1 MRNLPGE
8 VKIGQRVLDLA
19 YERGLIVYF
28 RRVTGGVQGDCIM
41 VCPPLI
47 VTREQVGEILS
58 ILGDAIAV
66 AAREFDLPVN
76 G

>member
-1 MRNLPGE
+1 
-8 VKIGQRVLDLA
+8 
-19 YERGLIVYF
+19 
-28 RRVTGGVQGDCIM
+28 M

-47 VTREQVGEILS
+47 VTRDQVGEIVS